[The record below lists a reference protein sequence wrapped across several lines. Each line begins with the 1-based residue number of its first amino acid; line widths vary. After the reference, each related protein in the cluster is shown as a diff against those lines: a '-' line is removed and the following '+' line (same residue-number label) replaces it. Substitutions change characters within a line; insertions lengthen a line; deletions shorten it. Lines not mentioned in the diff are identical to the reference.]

1 MDIDGLVKGQ
11 DYTELKPNY
20 VLFICKKDPFRDEQ
34 GTPLGLPSYTFVTG
48 CVEDK
53 RVNFNDKITKVVYN
67 ANGEYAAM
75 NLREMDIRREE
86 RQAALAEG
94 MQIGLSKGLKQG
106 EHEAKIN
113 AAKAMLAD
121 GVDINLIVKYTGLS
135 VEKLKTESGKWEA
148 EN

>member
-1 MDIDGLVKGQ
+1 M
-11 DYTELKPNY
+11 
-20 VLFICKKDPFRDEQ
+20 
-34 GTPLGLPSYTFVTG
+34 S
-48 CVEDK
+48 
-53 RVNFNDKITKVVYN
+53 KITKVVYN

-75 NLREMDIRREE
+75 NLREMDIRKEE

-94 MQIGLSKGLKQG
+94 MQIGLSKGLKQGMKQG

>member
-1 MDIDGLVKGQ
+1 
-11 DYTELKPNY
+11 
-20 VLFICKKDPFRDEQ
+20 
-34 GTPLGLPSYTFVTG
+34 
-48 CVEDK
+48 
-53 RVNFNDKITKVVYN
+53 
-67 ANGEYAAM
+67 M

-94 MQIGLSKGLKQG
+94 MQIGLSKGLKQGLNQGMKQGMKQGLAEGLSQGIKQG

-135 VEKLKTESGKWEA
+135 VEKLKTESGKWKA

>member
-1 MDIDGLVKGQ
+1 
-11 DYTELKPNY
+11 
-20 VLFICKKDPFRDEQ
+20 
-34 GTPLGLPSYTFVTG
+34 
-48 CVEDK
+48 
-53 RVNFNDKITKVVYN
+53 
-67 ANGEYAAM
+67 M

-106 EHEAKIN
+106 LSQGLAEGIKQGEQETKIN

-121 GVDINLIVKYTGLS
+121 GMDVNLIVKYTGLS
-135 VEKLKTESGKWEA
+135 VEKLKTESGKWKA